1 MCELNC
7 KSKTADAANKQLQSE
22 RVGSPFCSFTL
33 DQRAD
38 SPAIHRTEVG
48 VYELRVFRGVVC
60 SIRSCVRVPRT
71 GLETLKLGRA
81 VLDLVGVVF
90 HASNTP
96 RASEL
101 TNFLA
106 ACATFNIRIFFSSL
120 RAMSWSRMLPKGAS
134 SFATHI
140 IQPYPSSPHLG
151 LPLAGHVSTALLHTT
166 HAMMHH
172 ALRWLTALRRWC
184 SLNKIVG
191 TCSGWFSV
199 TSR

>member
-1 MCELNC
+1 MFHSLMCQ
-7 KSKTADAANKQLQSE
+7 SAAYGARNLEAGASGF
-22 RVGSPFCSFTL
+22 GSCRRCF
-33 DQRAD
+33 
-38 SPAIHRTEVG
+38 
-48 VYELRVFRGVVC
+48 
-60 SIRSCVRVPRT
+60 SCI
-71 GLETLKLGRA
+71 K
-81 VLDLVGVVF
+81 
-90 HASNTP
+90 NTP